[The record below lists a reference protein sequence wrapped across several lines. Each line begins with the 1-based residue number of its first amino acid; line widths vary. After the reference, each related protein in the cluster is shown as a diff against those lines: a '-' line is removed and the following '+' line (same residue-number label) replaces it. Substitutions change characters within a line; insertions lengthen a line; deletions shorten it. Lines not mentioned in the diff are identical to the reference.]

1 MLSARASS
9 FIDAAKR
16 LAPRIQASAE
26 EVEQSRRLPLPL
38 VEAMAQAGLFRLW
51 IPRSLGGEEADPM
64 TLVRVVEEVS
74 RADGA
79 AGWCVA
85 IGGEYGVFGGYLSPD
100 SAYTIYGS
108 DPYVRTAG
116 ALRPFGSAVVV
127 DGGYRVT
134 GRWPLGSGCQH
145 SAWIVGGCR
154 ILDGAEPRVRADGT
168 PITRLLFFPAAES

>member
-1 MLSARASS
+1 MPSARASS

-26 EVEQSRRLPLPL
+26 EIEQSRRLPLPL

-51 IPRSLGGEEADPM
+51 IPRALGGEEVDPM

-79 AGWCVA
+79 AGWCMA
-85 IGGEYGVFGGYLSPD
+85 IGGELGALGGYLPAD
-100 SAYTIYGS
+100 AAREIYGS
-108 DPYVRTAG
+108 DPHVRTAG
-116 ALRPFGSAVVV
+116 QFQPSGDAVVE

-134 GRWPLGSGCQH
+134 GRRPLGSGCQH
-145 SAWIVGGCR
+145 SSWIVGGCR
-154 ILDGAEPRVRADGT
+154 MISVPSTEK
-168 PITRLLFFPAAES
+168 